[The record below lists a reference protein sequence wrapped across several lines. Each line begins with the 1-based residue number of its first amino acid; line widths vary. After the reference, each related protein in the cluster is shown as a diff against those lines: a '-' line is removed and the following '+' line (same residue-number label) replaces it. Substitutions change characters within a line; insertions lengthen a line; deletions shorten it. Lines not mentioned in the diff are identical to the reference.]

1 MITEVAPGIHRWE
14 LRHPEWHPGEFGAQV
29 GAYLVHEGE
38 DTVLIDPLLDE
49 ETAAALD
56 PLVRGEVVIAIT
68 IPYHVRSCVEALER
82 WGGTLVGHPDIA
94 KRLPAGT
101 PVHGDEDLPLGLV
114 MHRLSRGKER
124 PLELPR
130 ARALAFGDR
139 IVGVDGGLRYWM
151 SDPITDER
159 RAWFRRTGAPALASL
174 LEIDFEHA
182 LVTHGPPVMKSG
194 RDALRDALDGDP
206 WYHRPS

>member
-1 MITEVAPGIHRWE
+1 MIEDLGHGIHRWE
-14 LRHPEWHPGEFGAQV
+14 LRHPEWHPGEFGATV
-29 GAYLVHEGE
+29 GAYLVHEGS

-49 ETAAALD
+49 ETTKAVD
-56 PLVRGEVVIAIT
+56 ELVQGEVVIAIT

-94 KRLPAGT
+94 RRLPDGT
-101 PVHGDEDLPLGLV
+101 PLHGDEDLPLGLTL
-114 MHRLSRGKER
+114 HKLKRGKER

-130 ARALAFGDR
+130 TKALAFGDR

-151 SDPITDER
+151 NDPITDKR
-159 RAWFRRTGAPALASL
+159 RQWFRSTGAPGLAHL
-174 LEIDFEHA
+174 LEVDFEHA
-182 LVTHGPPVMKSG
+182 LVTHGDPVMKSG
-194 RDALRDALDGDP
+194 RAALEDALSGDP